1 MSTGMIIG
9 IVIVAIIVIL
19 VIWYIAT
26 YNSLVQLRNRVKD
39 QWSQIDEI

>member
-26 YNSLVQLRNRVKD
+26 YNSLVQLRNRVKERK
-39 QWSQIDEI
+39 QKTWKN

>member
-19 VIWYIAT
+19 IIWYVVT

-39 QWSQIDEI
+39 QWSQIDV